1 MDKSKYAAAL
11 VGLVASH
18 LALAGDGDPE
28 AVGVAVGSVVGTAV
42 GESIAQATGLSI
54 EAIGGGAMLA
64 IAASA
69 LILGIR
75 IVRRKQAR

>member
-1 MDKSKYAAAL
+1 MNKCTNAVAL
-11 VGLVASH
+11 VGLLASN
-18 LALAGDGDPE
+18 LAFAGNPV
-28 AVGVAVGSVVGTAV
+28 AVGVSVGSVVGTAV
-42 GESIAQATGLSI
+42 GESIVQATGLSM
-54 EAIGGGAMLA
+54 EAIGGGAMLV